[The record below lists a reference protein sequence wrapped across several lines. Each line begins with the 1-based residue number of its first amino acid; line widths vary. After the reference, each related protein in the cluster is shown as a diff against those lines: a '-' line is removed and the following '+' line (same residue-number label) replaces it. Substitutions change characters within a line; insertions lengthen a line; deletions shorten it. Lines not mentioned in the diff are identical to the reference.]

1 VQTRSPAGSVARE
14 AIHRDGDR
22 VRRTGLACLYPD
34 PSRYATYNDSSGSVD
49 KVTGQ
54 VISGSTGSYSFA
66 SYGVW
71 ETMLNNNQ
79 NLI

>member
-1 VQTRSPAGSVARE
+1 
-14 AIHRDGDR
+14 
-22 VRRTGLACLYPD
+22 
-34 PSRYATYNDSSGSVD
+34 
-49 KVTGQ
+49 VTGQ

-79 NLI
+79 NLIW